1 MNIDRIGIKG
11 SADNDF
17 VMLDTVYGLYPVW
30 RSLSAPEPVTSY
42 VKIPGMNGAL
52 DCSEEFGEVFYDTR
66 ELDIDCV
73 YIKDSWHTD
82 IRELTSKY
90 HGREV
95 KIKFTNDPGY
105 YWSGRLFVKNYDSQD
120 RKLTM
125 TATVY
130 PYRFCNDKT
139 SVTISDNRSR
149 IATLRNG
156 RMPVVPEITVTAPV
170 LLAWDTYSKSV
181 AFSEYPATFTLAGL
195 RLTEGEKEVTIVP
208 QDSSFIVTFEYRE
221 GDL

>member
-17 VMLDTVYGLYPVW
+17 VMLDERFGLYPVW
-30 RSLSAPEPVTSY
+30 RSLSEPDPVTSY

-73 YIKDSWHTD
+73 YIRNDWHSD
-82 IRELTSKY
+82 IRGFASKY

-95 KIKFTNDPGY
+95 LIMFANDPGF
-105 YWSGRLFVKNYDSQD
+105 YWSGRLFVKSYESQD
-120 RKLTM
+120 RKLVM

-130 PYRFCNDKT
+130 PYRFCRDKT
-139 SVTISDNRSR
+139 IVSVSDERSR
-149 IATLRNG
+149 IITLRNG
-156 RMPVVPEITVTAPV
+156 RMPVVPEITITAPV
-170 LLAWDTYSKSV
+170 TIAWDTYSKAVS
-181 AFSEYPATFTLAGL
+181 FNSYPQTFTLAGL
-195 RLTEGEKEVTIVP
+195 RLTEGEKNVTIVP
-208 QDSSFIVTFEYRE
+208 ASGAYTVTFSYRE